1 MKKTVMMLGVLGF
14 LVVFGSVSCAGH
26 GQLKA
31 FPDAMEGMERF
42 VIVLPEKAKGE
53 EEASMVELMAGKVM
67 MTDGVNLVRLG
78 SAIEPRPLTGWGYT
92 YYEVTGSSA
101 MMSTMMA
108 APEGAPQVEAFVM
121 GTPLKVRYN
130 SKLPIVVYAPEGYEI
145 RYRIWKASE
154 TVSAAEKK

>member
-1 MKKTVMMLGVLGF
+1 MKKTVMLSGILGF
-14 LVVFGSVSCAGH
+14 LMVFGSVSCAGH

-31 FPDAMEGMERF
+31 FPEASEGMERF
-42 VIVLPEKAKGE
+42 VIVLPEKAKDE
-53 EEASMVELMAGKVM
+53 EDASMVELMAGKMM

-78 SAIEPRPLTGWGYT
+78 SSIEPRPLEGWGYT

-108 APEGAPQVEAFVM
+108 PPEGAPQVEAFVM

-130 SKLPIVVYAPEGYEI
+130 SKLPIVVYAPEGYEV
-145 RYRIWKASE
+145 RYRIWAASE
-154 TVSAAEKK
+154 TVSTADKK